1 MKNLGMVFSVFKI
14 PVPVEDYKD
23 VLSLDNCP
31 DLEMNLREKFLIWN
45 DLISGINWPHPSYL
59 CLQCTQTF

>member
-14 PVPVEDYKD
+14 PVPVEDYED

-31 DLEMNLREKFLIWN
+31 DLEMNL
-45 DLISGINWPHPSYL
+45 
-59 CLQCTQTF
+59 